1 MSSSFSSWPNWL
13 LLLVV
18 LTAGCSGSFEEWPRS
33 EAVDDGGFT
42 VRMPQASG
50 AQLGELV
57 LGRDTLVS
65 HINILADSG
74 ITYASAWFDVPLRW
88 RPLPKAQVLD
98 SIWPLAVQR
107 VSGTLVDDIGPL
119 QSEGPGERGAWFVNS
134 DDIRLGV
141 VVRVMGD
148 RAMLMN
154 AATPARYFR
163 AREQR
168 NMLRFLNS
176 FEATTGR

>member
-1 MSSSFSSWPNWL
+1 MN
-13 LLLVV
+13 
-18 LTAGCSGSFEEWPRS
+18 
-33 EAVDDGGFT
+33 DGGFT
-42 VRMPQASG
+42 VRMPLASG
-50 AQLGELV
+50 TQLGEMV

-88 RPLPKAQVLD
+88 RHLPEAQVLD
-98 SIWPLAVQR
+98 SLWPLVVQR
-107 VSGTLVDDIGPL
+107 VSGTVVDEIGPL
-119 QSEGPGERGAWFVNS
+119 QTEVQEERGAWFVNG
-134 DDIRLGV
+134 DEIRLGV

-163 AREQR
+163 AREER

-176 FEATTGR
+176 FEKE